1 MDYKEAIEELES
13 LYRHCSDMI
22 NEFEPNSVWRAD
34 CKALDVAISAVQEL
48 QMYKDNDKRNLSRT
62 DRLMDEC
69 TYRHENGN
77 CLRVGGFCTSVPLS
91 HCQRYKDW
99 YTDYRGYKKLG
110 TLEEVRDAVEKQ
122 KAKKT
127 VIEDIC
133 RNGVDFYGIVYQ
145 EKASVYKC
153 PACDSF
159 VGFVGEDQCIS
170 CCACCGQKLDWT
182 EAEE

>member
-1 MDYKEAIEELES
+1 MDYQEAID
-13 LYRHCSDMI
+13 Y
-22 NEFEPNSVWRAD
+22 FERRMKLKEQEVNSENPDIKRAD
-34 CKALDVAISAVQEL
+34 DKLMDIYKTVISAMQEL
-48 QMYKDNDKRNLSRT
+48 QIYKDNDKRNLSRT

-122 KAKKT
+122 KACK
-127 VIEDIC
+127 DC
-133 RNGVDFYGIVYQ
+133 G
-145 EKASVYKC
+145 YK
-153 PACDSF
+153 SHS
-159 VGFVGEDQCIS
+159 ERIS
-170 CCACCGQKLDWT
+170 ELNSCNDCGLVNI
-182 EAEE
+182 

>member
-1 MDYKEAIEELES
+1 MEYKEAIELLHPETS
-13 LYRHCSDMI
+13 RNAI
-22 NEFEPNSVWRAD
+22 WKIAD
-34 CKALDVAISAVQEL
+34 EENAIKKIEEALVMACEAMQEL
-48 QMYKDNDKRNLSRT
+48 QEYK
-62 DRLMDEC
+62 
-69 TYRHENGN
+69 
-77 CLRVGGFCTSVPLS
+77 
-91 HCQRYKDW
+91 Q
-99 YTDYRGYKKLG
+99 LG
-110 TLEEVRDAVEKQ
+110 TLEEVREALEKQ

-159 VGFVGEDQCIS
+159 VGFVGENQCIS
-170 CCACCGQKLDWT
+170 YCACCGQKFDWT